1 MLFVHEVHA
10 VVGRDADAFD
20 ALYRDEWVPALAEGE
35 GARLLWYLHQAH
47 GTGPAY
53 TVVTITALASAEAW
67 MALGERLRRGDLGD
81 LAAATD
87 ALRHEHTAKV
97 LMPVDW
103 SPLREVDLAS
113 APTSDV
119 SRAPALFM
127 EDTAHPYRGR
137 VDDYLAKAGTLYVA
151 TLERAASTARG
162 ILELVGAFVPAFGTG
177 AHREVVLWQ
186 RVRQPDALLALLTRE
201 VPPEHRAP
209 GTWMHDA
216 LDVRDRWDSRLLRTT
231 EWSPLV

>member
-1 MLFVHEVHA
+1 VLFVHEVHA

-20 ALYRDEWVPALAEGE
+20 SLYRDEWVPALADGE

-67 MALGERLRRGDLGD
+67 VVLGERLRSGDLGD

-87 ALRHEHTAKV
+87 ALRYEHAAKV
-97 LMPVDW
+97 LTPVDW
-103 SPLREVDLAS
+103 SPLQEVDLAS
-113 APTSDV
+113 ARTSEV
-119 SRAPALFM
+119 SHAPVVFM

-137 VDDYLAKAGTLYVA
+137 LDDYLAKAGNLYVA

-177 AHREVVLWQ
+177 THREVVLWQ

-231 EWSPLV
+231 EWSPLA